1 MTPIVAKVL
10 NVDRQ
15 GGEYIVI
22 VHVGRE
28 EYSGPFDRLA
38 FENKPDVG
46 WYRYGSLE
54 LIYHRD
60 LGFKAGQSFPLW
72 TT

>member
-15 GGEYIVI
+15 GGEYIAI
-22 VHVGRE
+22 VHVGRGKD
-28 EYSGPFDRLA
+28 SGPFDRLA

-46 WYRYGSLE
+46 
-54 LIYHRD
+54 
-60 LGFKAGQSFPLW
+60 
-72 TT
+72 